1 MPKSPEP
8 DAVGSGSPAVAVH
21 DANRRWLNCDVQATF
36 AYAKNMITKSRYI
49 FLAAI
54 SLFIFTGCA
63 TRETTYSTVM
73 EGMSR
78 NVLRANFGE
87 PLQIE
92 PRASGGEDWYY
103 NFSSWQA
110 QPTGSSGTTEDFG
123 EQTSYATAG
132 LAFSQRV
139 LELPVHV
146 SSEGFVVPPLPKGK
160 VVKK

>member
-1 MPKSPEP
+1 
-8 DAVGSGSPAVAVH
+8 
-21 DANRRWLNCDVQATF
+21 
-36 AYAKNMITKSRYI
+36 MIKRSRCI
-49 FLAAI
+49 FLAAM
-54 SLFIFTGCA
+54 SLSVFVGCA
-63 TRETTYSTVM
+63 ARETTYSTVM

-87 PLQIE
+87 PLRIE
-92 PRASGGEDWYY
+92 PQASGGEDWYY

-123 EQTSYATAG
+123 DRTSYASAG

-146 SSEGFVVPPLPKGK
+146 SSAGFVVSPLPKGK
-160 VVKK
+160 VVKNDPLWPDAARTLKDGGAYRIRTCDPHNAIVVLYQLS